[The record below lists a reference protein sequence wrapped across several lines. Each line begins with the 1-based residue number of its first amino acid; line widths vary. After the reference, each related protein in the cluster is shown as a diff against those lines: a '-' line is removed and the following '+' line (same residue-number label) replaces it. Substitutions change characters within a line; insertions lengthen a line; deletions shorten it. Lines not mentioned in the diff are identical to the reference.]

1 MHEHRT
7 ANVSPRQ
14 RRVDE
19 LAGIISRSDVIAM
32 TPYECRELAREI
44 IAAYYQ
50 KQVTK

>member
-1 MHEHRT
+1 MREHRT
-7 ANVSPRQ
+7 ANRSPRQ

-44 IAAYYQ
+44 IAAYYE
-50 KQVTK
+50 KGAAK